1 MGDGCEWVVE
11 KGGSLAQNVATNISS
26 PPQGG
31 GREID
36 ARLERRSFNCEQ
48 FRNECDYAR
57 NINTQVE
64 RGFWVV
70 IVALITHGN
79 MYLLLSAGNA
89 DTWELT

>member
-1 MGDGCEWVVE
+1 MWRQIFHHPPREEDVRLMQGLSGAV
-11 KGGSLAQNVATNISS
+11 LIASS
-26 PPQGG
+26 S
-31 GREID
+31 EMSAIM
-36 ARLERRSFNCEQ
+36 
-48 FRNECDYAR
+48 AR